1 MWHVN
6 ACHVIESDH
15 AQCIQQNADCI
26 VCAVTKNKR
35 VYSYIIF
42 KFFFLLVSR
51 GTQNKQLNAL
61 KIKRQTKEKEK
72 KNIFTVFFILFLIWR
87 TTH

>member
-1 MWHVN
+1 MRHVN

-42 KFFFLLVSR
+42 TYFFFVGLTRDTEQAV
-51 GTQNKQLNAL
+51 
-61 KIKRQTKEKEK
+61 KRP
-72 KNIFTVFFILFLIWR
+72 
-87 TTH
+87 